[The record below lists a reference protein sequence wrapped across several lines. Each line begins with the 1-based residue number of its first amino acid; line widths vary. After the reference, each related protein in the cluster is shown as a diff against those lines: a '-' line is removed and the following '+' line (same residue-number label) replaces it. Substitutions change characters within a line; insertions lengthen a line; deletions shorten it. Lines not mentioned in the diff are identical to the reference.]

1 MDKISI
7 PLWKNTAKSTG
18 RDFLVGKIKFLG
30 LKVMVFENTKKERP
44 SQPDFSLVITRDDY
58 NGKQEENNNNSNS
71 FFNGTMNHQDD
82 DEMPF

>member
-7 PLWKNTAKSTG
+7 PLWRNTAKSTG
-18 RDFLVGKIKFLG
+18 RDFLVGKIKILG

-58 NGKQEENNNNSNS
+58 NNKQEDNNNQSN
-71 FFNGTMNHQDD
+71 FFSGAMNHHDD
-82 DEMPF
+82 DEIPF